1 MTARTQSH
9 TEMERLIET
18 MRGIVGALNA
28 HGLGLG
34 DGVSL
39 VNRLARLETRMEHLE
54 KTLNNT
60 QKILVGLAI
69 SVISL
74 LIKMLVEGMVKKL

>member
-1 MTARTQSH
+1 
-9 TEMERLIET
+9 
-18 MRGIVGALNA
+18 
-28 HGLGLG
+28 
-34 DGVSL
+34 
-39 VNRLARLETRMEHLE
+39 MEHLE